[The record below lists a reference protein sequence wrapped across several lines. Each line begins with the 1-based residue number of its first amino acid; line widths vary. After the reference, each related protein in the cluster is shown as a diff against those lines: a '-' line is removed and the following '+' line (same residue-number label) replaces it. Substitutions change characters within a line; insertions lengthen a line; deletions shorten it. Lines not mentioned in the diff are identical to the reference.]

1 MWTVGRDTIVVAASA
16 GGVEALRTLVGSLP
30 ADLPATVL
38 VVLHLPPQGG
48 GVLAGILDRAGP
60 LKAVPAED
68 MQELRRGRVYVA
80 RPDHHLLVH
89 EGKVRLSRGPRHNG
103 HRPAA
108 DPLFMSAALDAGERV
123 AAVVLSGMLDD
134 GVRGCV
140 AVDRRGGAV
149 AVQDPGEAAFPG
161 MPEAAVAAVPN
172 APSLPVRELADWLVR
187 QSRTPV
193 ITEARMDDTEMMREV
208 GRFLSEEPAL
218 AEPGGTLS
226 GLGCP
231 ECGGPMYEQRDEG
244 LARLV
249 CRVGHAWSD
258 ESLVGAQSDAVERAL
273 WIAIQRL
280 DERVRILGRMAR
292 SAEER
297 GGKHSHGFIRKEA
310 ARTREAVETIRMVQA
325 RISGGDDSLLLS

>member
-1 MWTVGRDTIVVAASA
+1 MVAASA

-68 MQELRRGRVYVA
+68 MQELRRGGGSMWPGPITTCSSTRA
-80 RPDHHLLVH
+80 RSGCHAA
-89 EGKVRLSRGPRHNG
+89 PRHNG

-292 SAEER
+292 SAEEH